1 MLPVFIWSSSH
12 WLVPPHTV
20 RGGSSLKHCLWKTP
34 PAPLEETWSSAV
46 RGLAYRQRHESL
58 RVHCC
63 FVLEFFIQLHSSI
76 HPVAVQS
83 LSHVRLFVTP
93 WTAARQGSLSF
104 TISRTLLRLMF
115 IVMLSN
121 HLSLC
126 RPLPLWL
133 SIFPTISVFCNES
146 DTHLTST

>member
-1 MLPVFIWSSSH
+1 MGKFPGEGKGYPLRYSCLENSKDCIAHGVTKSRTQLSDFHFTSLCVYTHTHTHTHQFSS
-12 WLVPPHTV
+12 V
-20 RGGSSLKHCLWKTP
+20 
-34 PAPLEETWSSAV
+34 
-46 RGLAYRQRHESL
+46 
-58 RVHCC
+58 
-63 FVLEFFIQLHSSI
+63 QLLSC
-76 HPVAVQS
+76 VQ
-83 LSHVRLFVTP
+83 LFATP